1 MDLGLKNK
9 VAMVAAASSGL
20 GRAVAL
26 GLAREGAKLA
36 ICSRDK
42 SRIERAA
49 EAIRAETH
57 AEVLAMALDVGEQ
70 IDVERFTEKTLE
82 RFDQIDICVTN
93 AGGPPSKTFAETTID
108 DWESAVRLNLASTVF
123 FAHAVLPG
131 MRARKWGRFITV
143 TSVAVKQPIDG
154 LILSNSVRA
163 AVAGLV
169 KSLANECG
177 PDNVLVHNVCPGY
190 TATDR
195 LLSLA
200 AKMAE
205 REGVTREAVIDRW
218 AQQTPLRRVC
228 RPEEFADVV
237 VFLASERASYLTGE
251 SLAIDGGMVRGTFG

>member
-20 GRAVAL
+20 GRAVAI

-42 SRIERAA
+42 SRIERTAD
-49 EAIRAETH
+49 AIRAETG

-70 IDVERFTEKTLE
+70 IDVERFAEKTAE
-82 RFDQIDICVTN
+82 RFDRIDICVTN
-93 AGGPPSKTFAETTID
+93 AGGPPSKTFAETTVD
-108 DWESAVRLNLASTVF
+108 DWESAVRLNLASTIF

-143 TSVAVKQPIDG
+143 TSAAVKQPMDN
-154 LILSNSVRA
+154 LILSNAVRA

-169 KSLANECG
+169 KSLGNECG

-195 LLSLA
+195 LLTLA
-200 AKMAE
+200 AKIAE
-205 REGVTREAVIDRW
+205 REAIPRETVIERW
-218 AQQTPLRRVC
+218 ANQTPLRRVC

-251 SLAIDGGMVRGTFG
+251 SLAIDGGMIRGTFG

>member
-9 VAMVAAASSGL
+9 VAIVAAASSGL

-42 SRIERAA
+42 TRIQKAA
-49 EAIRAETH
+49 DAIRSETGAEI
-57 AEVLAMALDVGEQ
+57 LASALDVGEEAEVRQ
-70 IDVERFTEKTLE
+70 FAEECQS
-82 RFDQIDICVTN
+82 RFDRIDICVTN
-93 AGGPPSKTFAETTID
+93 AGGPPSKTFAETSID

-143 TSVAVKQPIDG
+143 TSASVKQPLDG
-154 LILSNSVRA
+154 LILSNSVRC

-169 KSLANECG
+169 KSLSNECG
-177 PDNVLVHNVCPGY
+177 PDNVLVHNVCPGF

-195 LLSLA
+195 LLTLA
-200 AKMAE
+200 GKLAE
-205 REGVTREAVIDRW
+205 KDGITREAAIERW
-218 AQQTPLRRVC
+218 AAQTALRRVG
-228 RPEEFADVV
+228 RPEEFADAV
-237 VFLASERASYLTGE
+237 VFLASERASYLTGS
-251 SLAIDGGMVRGTFG
+251 SLAIDGGLVKSTFG